1 MDDRRSRGHETM
13 FVGLIEIVKD
23 LDMNVSRLTGQRRSL
38 FWRPCRSH
46 SLAAKLLTAGTKTS
60 YLMD

>member
-1 MDDRRSRGHETM
+1 M

-23 LDMNVSRLTGQRRSL
+23 LDMNVSRLTGRRRSL
-38 FWRPCRSH
+38 FWRPRRSH

>member
-38 FWRPCRSH
+38 FWRPCRLA
-46 SLAAKLLTAGTKTS
+46 LAAANLLTAATRFPI
-60 YLMD
+60 